1 MDNGATHSTATLL
14 FSFLL
19 SFLGL
24 SCASILGGLVWQRF
38 SARWRG
44 HPDEHPDTLKGPPV
58 PPSRPRMWDV
68 CIRDT
73 LSAAKLSDC
82 AWEQLRPLA
91 LHLTSAADSKGGV
104 AEESRPAKWK
114 LSPFGRNELEFQTH
128 RNISDAAEEEIFLD
142 GCQASIAVVIAYP
155 TRPIKAEV
163 DEFAL
168 GTAHTLC
175 SGPWAGRDTLW
186 ISHT

>member
-44 HPDEHPDTLKGPPV
+44 HPDQHPDTLKGPPV

-73 LSAAKLSDC
+73 LSAARLSDC
-82 AWEQLRPLA
+82 AWEQLRASTFSSLWRAGWRNYRNALQPLA
-91 LHLTSAADSKGGV
+91 LHLTSAADIKGGV
-104 AEESRPAKWK
+104 AEESRPAKWR
-114 LSPFGRNELEFQTH
+114 LR
-128 RNISDAAEEEIFLD
+128 
-142 GCQASIAVVIAYP
+142 
-155 TRPIKAEV
+155 
-163 DEFAL
+163 
-168 GTAHTLC
+168 
-175 SGPWAGRDTLW
+175 
-186 ISHT
+186 

>member
-1 MDNGATHSTATLL
+1 MSEMASNKSCANIGRRAPRACSNRPPGGARGARSAGLVLRPPRRPHDLNDNVMDNGATHSTATLL

-44 HPDEHPDTLKGPPV
+44 HPDDHPDTLKGPPV

-82 AWEQLRPLA
+82 AWEQLRASTCSPLWRAGWRNYRNALQPLA
-91 LHLTSAADSKGGV
+91 LHLTSAAHSKAGV

-114 LSPFGRNELEFQTH
+114 LR
-128 RNISDAAEEEIFLD
+128 
-142 GCQASIAVVIAYP
+142 
-155 TRPIKAEV
+155 
-163 DEFAL
+163 
-168 GTAHTLC
+168 
-175 SGPWAGRDTLW
+175 
-186 ISHT
+186 